1 MTRLPFALHVGHMY
15 SRGWTK
21 VVGDIMEAGGR
32 TDVGGF
38 QFHMCEL
45 RSTTGTLSSGLGR
58 TDRSDD
64 VQRPHEN
71 PLCGSVCATTKQQLR
86 QRDNVS
92 KSIKTAQ
99 PFACPSLVFWGLGT
113 ARRFADVD
121 FWTRCCV
128 Q

>member
-1 MTRLPFALHVGHMY
+1 M
-15 SRGWTK
+15 K

-32 TDVGGF
+32 MDVGGF

-64 VQRPHEN
+64 VRHPHEN

-86 QRDNVS
+86 QRDNESV
-92 KSIKTAQ
+92 KTAQ
-99 PFACPSLVFWGLGT
+99 PFA
-113 ARRFADVD
+113 
-121 FWTRCCV
+121 
-128 Q
+128 